1 VDRKVKM
8 MVSRREGGFHMCIMQ
23 EAVEQS
29 SKSDRKL
36 NSEVEDDEEEDE
48 EEEEEEGTR
57 TGTG

>member
-1 VDRKVKM
+1 
-8 MVSRREGGFHMCIMQ
+8 MCMTQ

-36 NSEVEDDEEEDE
+36 NSEVKEEEE

-57 TGTG
+57 IGTG

>member
-1 VDRKVKM
+1 VDRKVRM
-8 MVSRREGGFHMCIMQ
+8 MVSRSEGGFHMCIMQ

-36 NSEVEDDEEEDE
+36 NSEVEEDEEE